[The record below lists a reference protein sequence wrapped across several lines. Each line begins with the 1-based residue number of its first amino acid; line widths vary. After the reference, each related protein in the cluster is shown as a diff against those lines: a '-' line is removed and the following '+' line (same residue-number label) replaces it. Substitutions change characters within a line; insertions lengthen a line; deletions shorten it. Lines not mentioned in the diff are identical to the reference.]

1 MEKQETEINC
11 NTCIRHELSLVVA
24 HIKNYL
30 FANELRAC
38 GC

>member
-1 MEKQETEINC
+1 MGHLKREM
-11 NTCIRHELSLVVA
+11 LA
-24 HIKNYL
+24 HKKYENGNYL